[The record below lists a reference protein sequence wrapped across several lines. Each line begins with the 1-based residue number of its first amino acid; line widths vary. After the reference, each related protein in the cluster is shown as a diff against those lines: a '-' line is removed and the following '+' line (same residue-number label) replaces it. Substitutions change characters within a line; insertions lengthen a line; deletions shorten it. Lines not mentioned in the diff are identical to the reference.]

1 MDGRRIVVL
10 GGSYLQADFVETAI
24 EAGYAVHVLDMNPN
38 CYVAG
43 DARIQFAPINIK
55 DVEAV
60 ARYLAQH
67 PAEAVVAPV
76 SEVGNITAAKLAPR
90 FGFRYNDEASVTLTT
105 NKARMRAC
113 LQGCGL
119 PEPRTMV
126 FTTVEEVER
135 RVGYPL
141 VVKPPVN
148 SSSRGISIVRCRSEL
163 EQALAYCA
171 PHCEQGE
178 SPLVEEYLTGTQYS
192 LQVLSTEGRHRLL
205 MVIRQWLSP
214 EPYSVERIGVVD
226 PDENIRLW
234 AEAEQFA
241 VQVLD
246 ALGVRVGVS
255 HIEAR
260 YGASGFRV
268 IEVGSRSGGLR
279 ARLLKYAEGADY
291 NRLMLQSYLGIPVE
305 EGSIQPPRQFGAMC
319 WMQTEADL
327 ALCNTFTERG
337 LVAEKYLN
345 GKPPVRN
352 PRTLMDAVGYFFVGT
367 AERGPVEELVAQ
379 CEWISSR

>member
-1 MDGRRIVVL
+1 M
-10 GGSYLQADFVETAI
+10 
-24 EAGYAVHVLDMNPN
+24 
-38 CYVAG
+38 
-43 DARIQFAPINIK
+43 
-55 DVEAV
+55 
-60 ARYLAQH
+60 
-67 PAEAVVAPV
+67 
-76 SEVGNITAAKLAPR
+76 
-90 FGFRYNDEASVTLTT
+90 
-105 NKARMRAC
+105 
-113 LQGCGL
+113 
-119 PEPRTMV
+119 
-126 FTTVEEVER
+126 
-135 RVGYPL
+135 
-141 VVKPPVN
+141 
-148 SSSRGISIVRCRSEL
+148 
-163 EQALAYCA
+163 
-171 PHCEQGE
+171 
-178 SPLVEEYLTGTQYS
+178 
-192 LQVLSTEGRHRLL
+192 
-205 MVIRQWLSP
+205 
-214 EPYSVERIGVVD
+214 VD

-279 ARLLKYAEGADY
+279 ARLLKYADGADY
-291 NRLMLQSYLGIPVE
+291 NRLMLQSYLGVPVE
-305 EGSIQPPRQFGAMC
+305 EGSIQPPRRFGAMC

-327 ALCNTFTERG
+327 ALCNTFAARG